1 MTSSTTS
8 HASRLPFIDFTRG
21 VVMILMAWDHVS
33 GFWNPG
39 KMGSEGL
46 RGYFPYVAD
55 INQFYLRLITHVCP
69 PTFMFLAGTSLA
81 LSTRKR
87 LSRGEDHWSISKRIA
102 TRGMIMWLLA
112 IYIVGPAFG
121 TGPLYF
127 GVLACFGVC
136 FMLWSVLRRLPT
148 PAILVGSLIVVL
160 FHPYLNLDFIQ
171 NQGLGFYLRVI
182 IHEPA
187 SMRVQWP
194 FGGLYPVIP
203 WIGVMGLGWVF
214 GVLCSSLEAERM
226 RGLKVSLV
234 IAGALSWVLFI
245 AVRWMNGFGV
255 LVPRSGGTLMAWLSL
270 SKYPPSLAFLL
281 FTLGEMFLIMALGLH
296 LQGSRFSENGVVQTI
311 LLFGKTPLFFY
322 VAHLVLYRIRP
333 FWMSQPRFYDLNLW
347 ETGAFWIIG
356 LVVLQWFCSYYLDLK
371 NEHPR
376 SILQYI

>member
-1 MTSSTTS
+1 MTSTKTSLST
-8 HASRLPFIDFTRG
+8 RLPFIDFARG
-21 VVMILMAWDHVS
+21 VVMIFMAWDHVS

-39 KMGSEGL
+39 KIGSEGL

-55 INQFYLRLITHVCP
+55 INQFYLRLLTHVCAP
-69 PTFMFLAGTSLA
+69 AFMFLAGASMA

-87 LSRGEDHWSISKRIA
+87 LNRGEDQWSISKRLA

-127 GVLACFGVC
+127 GVMACFGAC
-136 FMLWSVLRRLPT
+136 FILWSVLRRLPT
-148 PAILVGSLIVVL
+148 PAILVGSLAVVL
-160 FHPYLNLDFIQ
+160 FHPYLNLDFIR
-171 NQGLGFYLRVI
+171 NQGIGFYLRVI
-182 IHEPA
+182 LHEPA
-187 SMRVQWP
+187 SMRMQWP
-194 FGGLYPVIP
+194 FGGLYPIIP

-214 GVLCSSLEAERM
+214 GVFLSSLREERM
-226 RGLKVSLV
+226 RGLKVSMGV
-234 IAGALSWVLFI
+234 AGILSWVLFV

-255 LVPRSGGTLMAWLSL
+255 LVPRNGDTLVAYLSL

-281 FTLGEMFLIMALGLH
+281 FTLGEMFIFLALGLH
-296 LQGSRFSENGVVQTI
+296 IQESRFIKNELVQTV
-311 LLFGKTPLFFY
+311 LLFGRTPLFFY
-322 VAHLVLYRIRP
+322 VAHLILYRIRP
-333 FWMSQPRFYDLNLW
+333 FWMDQPRLYDLNLW

-356 LVVLQWFCSYYLDLK
+356 LVILRWFCSYYQDLK